1 MAAGPNHRAP
11 SGPNT
16 GAAVKV
22 RFPGME
28 NKVVLITGASEG
40 IGAAC
45 AGQLRKKGAKLSL
58 TALPGPGF
66 QDHSDGQ
73 ELVSAGDITDDGFR
87 RALVAKTLDRF
98 GRVDVLINAVGV
110 GLYAPP
116 STVDVE
122 LSKRLFDINVF
133 APLALTQL
141 IIPGMRARGSGTI
154 VNLGS
159 VGGRVSLPW
168 SVMYC
173 ATKFAVHAVNDSLRR
188 ELSGSGIRVVKVCP
202 GIVDTKFR
210 EHVLAGKAPEPVS
223 RISRVVSAEQVAR
236 AIVSGIES
244 GARTVYVPAIARAFV
259 ALEALSSTTMD
270 WYVRRQ
276 W

>member
-1 MAAGPNHRAP
+1 MD
-11 SGPNT
+11 
-16 GAAVKV
+16 
-22 RFPGME
+22 

-45 AGQLRKKGAKLSL
+45 ARQLRKKGAKLSL
-58 TALPGPGF
+58 TARPGPGF
-66 QDHSDGQ
+66 EDHSDSH
-73 ELVSAGDITDDGFR
+73 ELVFAGDITDDGFR
-87 RALVAKTLDRF
+87 RTLVRRTVDQF
-98 GRVDVLINAVGV
+98 GRIDVLINNVGV
-110 GLYAPP
+110 GLCAPP

-122 LSKRLFDINVF
+122 LSKRMFDINIF

-141 IIPGMRARGSGTI
+141 IIPDMRTRGSGTI

-188 ELSGSGIRVVKVCP
+188 ELSNSGIRVVKVCP

-210 EHVLAGKAPEPVS
+210 DNVLAGEAPGPVS
-223 RISRVVSAEQVAR
+223 RISRVVSAEQLAR

-244 GARTVYVPAIARAFV
+244 GARTVYVPPIARAFM
-259 ALEALSSTTMD
+259 ALESLSSTIMD
-270 WYVRRQ
+270 LYVRRQ

>member
-1 MAAGPNHRAP
+1 
-11 SGPNT
+11 
-16 GAAVKV
+16 
-22 RFPGME
+22 ME
-28 NKVVLITGASEG
+28 SKVVLITGASEG

-45 AGQLRKKGAKLSL
+45 AGQLRRKGAKLSL

-87 RALVAKTLDRF
+87 RALVRKTLDRF

-188 ELSGSGIRVVKVCP
+188 TSEQDQSGG
-202 GIVDTKFR
+202 
-210 EHVLAGKAPEPVS
+210 VS
-223 RISRVVSAEQVAR
+223 RAGRPSHRLPTL
-236 AIVSGIES
+236 
-244 GARTVYVPAIARAFV
+244 RTLPRFSMG
-259 ALEALSSTTMD
+259 EDTMSQRGSED
-270 WYVRRQ
+270 LGNAPFR
-276 W
+276 